1 MLQSL
6 LKSQLHCPHS
16 GVDHSDQALFVVL
29 CREAVLNVLAKPCDH
44 GVSRREEKVKAI
56 ACGWAGRLLL
66 PQTSHCSDL
75 PKQRHVVSSVRSAPP
90 AGWRSLLSCL
100 YN

>member
-16 GVDHSDQALFVVL
+16 RVDHSDQALFVVL

-44 GVSRREEKVKAI
+44 GVSRQEEKVKAI
-56 ACGWAGRLLL
+56 AKYLRVGGE
-66 PQTSHCSDL
+66 
-75 PKQRHVVSSVRSAPP
+75 APSTP
-90 AGWRSLLSCL
+90 NFSLQ
-100 YN
+100 